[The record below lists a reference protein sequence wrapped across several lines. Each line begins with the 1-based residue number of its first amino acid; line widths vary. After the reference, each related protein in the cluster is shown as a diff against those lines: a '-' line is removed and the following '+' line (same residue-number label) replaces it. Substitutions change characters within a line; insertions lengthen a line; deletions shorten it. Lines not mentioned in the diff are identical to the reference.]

1 MPLPCSISFAV
12 GLRLMDVGWDHF
24 FSSSPS
30 SGVVFSSPKD
40 VGTFVGGTGG
50 GREGGGGGGGGE
62 GGGGDGEET
71 KALLSSLIS
80 T

>member
-1 MPLPCSISFAV
+1 
-12 GLRLMDVGWDHF
+12 VGWDHF

-40 VGTFVGGTGG
+40 VETFVGGTGG
-50 GREGGGGGGGGE
+50 GGEGGGGGGGGGGE
-62 GGGGDGEET
+62 GGGGDGEDT
-71 KALLSSLIS
+71 KTLLSSLIS